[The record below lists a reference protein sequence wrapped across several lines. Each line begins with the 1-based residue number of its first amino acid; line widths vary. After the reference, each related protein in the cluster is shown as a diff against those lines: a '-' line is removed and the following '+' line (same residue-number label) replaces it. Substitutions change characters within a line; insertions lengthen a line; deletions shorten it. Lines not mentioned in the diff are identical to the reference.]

1 MRGISETDFP
11 SAIDYYCELI
21 GISAYREALV
31 KCRILL
37 EQNLVAIETLGAL
50 SLTRYVFELLVWL
63 RTLENDPKQAIEFYA
78 QVAEEQESHLV
89 EYEKKMLGE
98 VEFFREVDKKDVI
111 PDEVEALLAKKQ
123 ATKP

>member
-1 MRGISETDFP
+1 MNEERQLETIQSLVTEIKALHPDVVRLVDALTIAMRGISETDFP

-63 RTLENDPKQAIEFYA
+63 RTLEMTRNRR
-78 QVAEEQESHLV
+78 SSSTL
-89 EYEKKMLGE
+89 
-98 VEFFREVDKKDVI
+98 R
-111 PDEVEALLAKKQ
+111 
-123 ATKP
+123 

>member
-1 MRGISETDFP
+1 
-11 SAIDYYCELI
+11 
-21 GISAYREALV
+21 
-31 KCRILL
+31 
-37 EQNLVAIETLGAL
+37 
-50 SLTRYVFELLVWL
+50 
-63 RTLENDPKQAIEFYA
+63 
-78 QVAEEQESHLV
+78 V